1 MSKPLA
7 LLILAMALSGCSGIP
22 LRSLPKLAALQNEL
36 LDANPAEFALA
47 IQMDAR
53 IKPPAGTVPEL
64 QLAIRPARPGAFEV
78 VDKKLP
84 MRLTVTPAGQMGLAP
99 AGKGRH
105 WLVFSLPPPNPR
117 RNWPASRP
125 ISNVSKRRRHTTAAA
140 VCPWASPRKASPPLT
155 PPWPTLIGK
164 AGCEPSCARD
174 SSSYGRGRPGNCG
187 SGRARREQRALIPAT
202 A

>member
-1 MSKPLA
+1 MNKLLA
-7 LLILAMALSGCSGIP
+7 LLILALALSGCSGIP
-22 LRSLPKLAALQNEL
+22 LRSLPKLVALQNEL

-78 VDKKLP
+78 VDRKLP

-105 WLVFSLPPPNPR
+105 WLVFSLPPESQAELARIQAYFKRLQAEKAHNGGGSVSLGIAQEGLADPE
-117 RNWPASRP
+117 PALANTRWESWLRTSLRQGFFELWAGTP
-125 ISNVSKRRRHTTAAA
+125 GELRKRA
-140 VCPWASPRKASPPLT
+140 
-155 PPWPTLIGK
+155 GK
-164 AGCEPSCARD
+164 RD
-174 SSSYGRGRPGNCG
+174 
-187 SGRARREQRALIPAT
+187 A
-202 A
+202 

>member
-105 WLVFSLPPPNPR
+105 WLVFSLPPESQAELARIQAYFKRLQAEKAHNGGGSVSLGIAQEGLAATD
-117 RNWPASRP
+117 PALADTHWESWLRTFLRQGFFELWTGTP
-125 ISNVSKRRRHTTAAA
+125 GELRKR
-140 VCPWASPRKASPPLT
+140 
-155 PPWPTLIGK
+155 
-164 AGCEPSCARD
+164 AGQA
-174 SSSYGRGRPGNCG
+174 
-187 SGRARREQRALIPAT
+187 
-202 A
+202 